1 MSSPSCRSAWRLL
14 AVLLVLT
21 SSLPAQ
27 LVNTSVRVR
36 VGTGDDTLITGFV
49 VGAQPRTFLFR
60 AVGPTLA
67 SFGVGGVLADPILT
81 LFGSNRNV
89 IATNNDWGTNPSY
102 SAATIS
108 ASMASAGAFA
118 LPAGSRDAVLIATLP
133 SGAYTVQV
141 TGANNGTGVALFEA
155 YELAAAPVASG
166 TIRGRLATATSSAPE
181 VGIFGAE
188 MVFRNAAGAE
198 IGRSTTRVF
207 GLFDATLPAGAVRVE
222 FPGSPAFVPAFQLV
236 TVVAGVTTELPPLL
250 VVSRASGPGTIRG
263 QVTNAVSGST
273 LSGATLRFRE
283 GSGVQT
289 GSVAGTTTAS
299 ANGFTITLSPGTY
312 TAEVSL
318 TGYITSFFTVIAR
331 EGNEPVN
338 QNLTLSPVLGA
349 NQIRIVLTW
358 GSTPEDLDAHLTGPD
373 AGISIARFHVY
384 YDAPSDSANTAKL
397 DLDDRAS
404 FGPETI
410 TITSFRPGVYRYSV
424 HDYTN
429 SRATLSTALS
439 SSGAQVVVFR
449 GSAEVARFTA
459 PTGRTGTLWTVFE
472 IDGTTLA
479 LTPRNEFSD
488 VSIPRSVTA
497 PPLEGGVVPETNAEI
512 LRIGRKPK
520 R

>member
-1 MSSPSCRSAWRLL
+1 MLVL
-14 AVLLVLT
+14 AVAGRIGFET
-21 SSLPAQ
+21 RPGNI
-27 LVNTSVRVR
+27 VNTSVRVR
-36 VGTGDDTLITGFV
+36 VGTGDDTLISGFV

-81 LFGSNRNV
+81 LYGSTKNV

-102 SAATIS
+102 SAATIT
-108 ASMASAGAFA
+108 AAMASAGAFA

-141 TGANNGTGVALFEA
+141 TGTNNGTGVALFEA

-166 TIRGRLATATSSAPE
+166 TIRGR
-181 VGIFGAE
+181 
-188 MVFRNAAGAE
+188 
-198 IGRSTTRVF
+198 
-207 GLFDATLPAGAVRVE
+207 
-222 FPGSPAFVPAFQLV
+222 
-236 TVVAGVTTELPPLL
+236 
-250 VVSRASGPGTIRG
+250 
-263 QVTNAVSGST
+263 VTNAVTGST

-289 GSVAGTTTAS
+289 GTVAGTTTSSAS
-299 ANGFTITLSPGTY
+299 GYTITLSPGTY

-331 EGNEPVN
+331 EGNAPAN
-338 QNLTLSPVLGA
+338 QDLPLSPVLGT
-349 NQIRIVLTW
+349 NEFRIVLFW
-358 GSTPEDLDAHLTGPD
+358 GATPADLDAHLTGPH
-373 AGISIARFHVY
+373 ATISGARFHVY
-384 YDAPSDSANTAKL
+384 FDARSDTANTAKL
-397 DLDDRAS
+397 DLDDLES

-429 SRATLSTALS
+429 RFATLSTALS

-472 IDGTTLA
+472 IDGSTLV
-479 LTPRNEFSD
+479 LTPRNEFSN
-488 VSIPRSVTA
+488 VAEALRVTA
-497 PPLEGGVVPETNAEI
+497 PPLEGGVVPETDAEI

>member
-1 MSSPSCRSAWRLL
+1 MFSPSCRSAWRLL
-14 AVLLVLT
+14 ALLLVLT
-21 SSLPAQ
+21 SGLPAQ

-60 AVGPTLA
+60 AVGPTLT

-81 LFGSNRNV
+81 LFGSTQNV

-155 YELAAAPVASG
+155 YEIAAAPVASG
-166 TIRGRLATATSSAPE
+166 TIRGRLVDGSTSAE
-181 VGIFGAE
+181 LGIVGAE

-198 IGRSTTRVF
+198 IGRSTTGLF
-207 GLFDATLPAGAVRVE
+207 GLFAATLPAGAVRVE
-222 FPGSPAFVPAFQLV
+222 FPGSATFVPAFQLV
-236 TVVAGVTTELPPLL
+236 TVVAEVTTDLPPLP
-250 VVSRASGPGTIRG
+250 VAGRASGPGTIRG
-263 QVTNAVSGST
+263 LVTNAVNGSA
-273 LSGATLRFRE
+273 LNGATLKFRD

-289 GSVAGTTTAS
+289 GTVVGTTTAS
-299 ANGFTITLSPGTY
+299 ATGYTITLTPGTY

-318 TGYITSFFTVIAR
+318 TGYITSFFTVVAR
-331 EGNEPVN
+331 AGNAPAA
-338 QNLTLSPVLGA
+338 QNLAISPVLGA
-349 NQIRIVLTW
+349 NEFRIVLSW
-358 GSTPEDLDAHLTGPD
+358 GAKPEDLDAHLTGPH
-373 AGISIARFHVY
+373 ATISGARFHVFF
-384 YDAPSDSANTAKL
+384 DARSETANTAKL
-397 DLDDRAS
+397 DLDDLDS

-410 TITSFRPGVYRYSV
+410 TISSFRPGVYRYSV
-424 HDYTN
+424 HDWTN
-429 SRATLSTALS
+429 RLSTQNTALS

-472 IDGTTLA
+472 IDGTTLV
-479 LTPRNEFSD
+479 LTPRNEFSN
-488 VSIPRSVTA
+488 VAEPLRVTA
-497 PPLEGGVVPETNAEI
+497 PPLEGGVVPTTDAETFQI
-512 LRIGRKPK
+512 SRKPK

>member
-1 MSSPSCRSAWRLL
+1 MFSPSCRSAWRLL
-14 AVLLVLT
+14 ALLLVLT
-21 SSLPAQ
+21 SGLPAQ

-36 VGTGDDTLITGFV
+36 VGTGDDTLISGFV

-81 LFGSNRNV
+81 LFGSTQNV

-102 SAATIS
+102 SAATIT
-108 ASMASAGAFA
+108 AAMASAGAFA

-141 TGANNGTGVALFEA
+141 TGANSGTGVALFEA

-166 TIRGRLATATSSAPE
+166 TIRGRLQNLADLGL
-181 VGIFGAE
+181 VGAE

-198 IGRSTTRVF
+198 IGRATTRVLGF
-207 GLFDATLPAGAVRVE
+207 FDARLPAGAVRVE
-222 FPGSPAFVPAFQLV
+222 FPGSPAYVPAFQLV

-250 VVSRASGPGTIRG
+250 VAERASAPGTIRG
-263 QVTNAVSGST
+263 RVTNAVNGST

-289 GSVAGTTTAS
+289 GTVAGTTTSSAS
-299 ANGFTITLSPGTY
+299 GYTITLSPGTY

-331 EGNEPVN
+331 EGNAPAN
-338 QNLTLSPVLGA
+338 QDLPLSPVLGA
-349 NQIRIVLTW
+349 NEFRIVLFW
-358 GSTPEDLDAHLTGPD
+358 GVTPADLDAHLTGPH
-373 AGISIARFHVY
+373 ATISGARFHVY
-384 YDAPSDSANTAKL
+384 FDARSDTANTAKL
-397 DLDDRAS
+397 DLDDLES

-410 TITSFRPGVYRYSV
+410 TISSFRPGVYRYSV

-429 SRATLSTALS
+429 RNATLSTALS

-449 GSAEVARFTA
+449 GSTEVARFTA

-472 IDGTTLA
+472 IDGTTLV
-479 LTPRNEFSD
+479 LTPRNEFSN
-488 VSIPRSVTA
+488 VAEPLRVTA
-497 PPLEGGVVPETNAEI
+497 PPLEGGVVPETDAEI